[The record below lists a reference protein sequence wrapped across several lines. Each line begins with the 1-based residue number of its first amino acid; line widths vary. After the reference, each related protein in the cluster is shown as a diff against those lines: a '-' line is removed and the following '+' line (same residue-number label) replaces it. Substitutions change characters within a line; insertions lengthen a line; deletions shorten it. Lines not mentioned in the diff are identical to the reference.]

1 MGKLGNGLID
11 NLRCGLARVGRDARL
26 QQGNHK
32 GCPYGGRPNVG
43 TGLVPAPKALGT
55 EMGSICQMP
64 TEPNLCGTSTYT
76 GSFQVAT
83 LGSPSSPTLASPV
96 ALP

>member
-1 MGKLGNGLID
+1 MTFGVDWHESGETPH
-11 NLRCGLARVGRDARL
+11 L
-26 QQGNHK
+26 QQGRHK
-32 GCPYGGRPNVG
+32 GYPYGGGPNIG
-43 TGLVPAPKALGT
+43 AGLVPAPKTLGT
-55 EMGSICQMP
+55 EIGSICQMP